1 MNPFFLENRKKF
13 KLEDEHGVHFRK
25 CQLGA
30 IWALKSHFTKS
41 DAPGL
46 ISMPT
51 GSGKTALMMAL
62 AFELKAKKIL
72 IITPSKVIR
81 DQIAREFSSL
91 AVLKRIGALPNSFT
105 KQPIVKANKSL
116 CNSIEKWNAL
126 M

>member
-1 MNPFFLENRKKF
+1 MAPFFVMNKK
-13 KLEDEHGVHFRK
+13 KLKIDSDQEMGFRK

-30 IWALKSHFTKS
+30 IWATKSHFTKS
-41 DAPGL
+41 EDPAL

-81 DQIAREFSSL
+81 DQIAREPL
-91 AVLKRIGALPNSFT
+91 N
-105 KQPIVKANKSL
+105 N
-116 CNSIEKWNAL
+116 
-126 M
+126 